1 MLLLLLLVVVVV
13 VVILVVI
20 ADGVLIFIMVVVV
33 VVVGKVKGVEGIYSL
48 TFAQM
53 LRNFD
58 TKEQEELV
66 CLREICAK

>member
-1 MLLLLLLVVVVV
+1 MVGVVV
-13 VVILVVI
+13 L
-20 ADGVLIFIMVVVV
+20 
-33 VVVGKVKGVEGIYSL
+33 VVGKVKVGVKGIYSL